1 MKIYLKNL
9 VSKINS
15 FLKDA
20 LKKLPNF
27 FVKASVSWKDFVH
40 RHLVG
45 ILFSTTLV
53 VVSVVVLFPLVY
65 VRSPAG
71 HAGVLYRVLAGGT
84 DFNFVLG
91 EGANFILPWNKVTVY
106 DMRALNYTV
115 SAEVITS
122 DRLLA
127 TITYSTQWQLYYNTL
142 PLFHKSI
149 GPDYKKIVLEPIVA
163 GVIRQIYSGSTAGS
177 AFTTGSEENQ
187 QKIVSEI
194 NQKLLKNV
202 NPSGLDNVNT
212 LQVTGFNLIKV
223 AYSTEVEKALEQKAI
238 ELSKAESYEY
248 RIEAA
253 KQEALRKKIEAKGI
267 SEFQDTVRAG
277 LTDSYLKYIGIQAT
291 ENLAK
296 SENSKV
302 VVFGGGPNGLP
313 IIFNDADKV
322 NPKK

>member
-1 MKIYLKNL
+1 MKVYLKNL

-20 LKKLPNF
+20 LKKPANF
-27 FVKASVSWKDFVH
+27 FVKVSVSWKDFVH

-45 ILFSTTLV
+45 ILFSITLV
-53 VVSVVVLFPLVY
+53 VTSVVVLFPLVY
-65 VRSPAG
+65 VRIPAG

-91 EGANFILPWNKVTVY
+91 EGANFILPWNQVTIY

-115 SAEVITS
+115 SADVITS
-122 DRLLA
+122 DRLSA
-127 TITYSTQWQLYYNTL
+127 SITYSCQWQLYYNTL

-149 GPDYKKIVLEPIVA
+149 GPEYRKIALEPIVSA
-163 GVIRQIYSGSTAGS
+163 VIREEYSKSTAS
-177 AFTTGSEENQ
+177 EAFTELSSQIQ
-187 QKIVSEI
+187 QRIVGEI
-194 NQKLLKNV
+194 NQKLLKNI

-223 AYSTEVEKALEQKAI
+223 AYSSEVQKSLEDKAVQ
-238 ELSKAESYEY
+238 LSNSESYQYKLEGA
-248 RIEAA
+248 R
-253 KQEALRKKIEAKGI
+253 QEAIRKKIEAKGI
-267 SEFQDTVRAG
+267 NEFHDTVRAG
-277 LTDSYLKYIGIQAT
+277 LTDNYLKFIGIQAT

-322 NPKK
+322 TPKR

>member
-9 VSKINS
+9 VSKIIS

-27 FVKASVSWKDFVH
+27 LVNASVSWKDFVH

-65 VRSPAG
+65 VRIPAG

-91 EGANFILPWNKVTVY
+91 EGANLILPWNKVTVY

-127 TITYSTQWQLYYNTL
+127 SITYSTQWQLYYNTL

-163 GVIRQIYSGSTAGS
+163 GVIREIYSGSTAAS
-177 AFTTGSEENQ
+177 AFTNGAKENQ

-212 LQVTGFNLIKV
+212 LQVTGYNLLKV
-223 AYSTEVEKALEQKAI
+223 SYTSEVEKALEQKAI

-248 RIEAA
+248 KIEAA
-253 KQEALRKKIEAKGI
+253 RQEALRKKIEAKGI

-277 LTDSYLKYIGIQAT
+277 LTDSYLKFMGIQAT